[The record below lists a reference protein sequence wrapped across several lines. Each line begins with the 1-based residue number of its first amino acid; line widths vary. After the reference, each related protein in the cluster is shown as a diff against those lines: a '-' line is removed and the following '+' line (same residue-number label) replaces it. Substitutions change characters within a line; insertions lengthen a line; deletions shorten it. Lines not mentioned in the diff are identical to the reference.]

1 MYPPLSLLFGL
12 SLVAQSSALVSGAS
26 TRIACVGASITAG
39 FGTTNPVKDNYAVQM
54 QILLGPAYDV
64 RNFGV
69 GGCTMMKQGDRPYWS
84 EPSYREALAFNPA
97 IVVIDLGGN
106 DSKAINWKHKE
117 EFAADT
123 RTLITSFRVLPSHP
137 RVLLC
142 LPMPSFTPPSSEIND
157 DVITKEQ
164 IPIMRQVAF
173 ETGTELI
180 DQHTPFIDKKIWLA
194 DGVHPNTEGA
204 ALMAKVIGGV
214 IANPIDPGFDIEDN
228 LEKQGIKATV
238 TSFHGYRQ
246 LNFTMANGH
255 QCAVVRP
262 VVTAAGR
269 SFVWR
274 GEFFGHEPQTDL
286 ALLERGYHIVY
297 IDTKDMFGAPPAMA
311 IWEEFHVLLST
322 VTLRYATSRVGRDA
336 RAGAKPTARPGPN

>member
-1 MYPPLSLLFGL
+1 M
-12 SLVAQSSALVSGAS
+12 
-26 TRIACVGASITAG
+26 
-39 FGTTNPVKDNYAVQM
+39 
-54 QILLGPAYDV
+54 
-64 RNFGV
+64 
-69 GGCTMMKQGDRPYWS
+69 
-84 EPSYREALAFNPA
+84 
-97 IVVIDLGGN
+97 
-106 DSKAINWKHKE
+106 
-117 EFAADT
+117 
-123 RTLITSFRVLPSHP
+123 
-137 RVLLC
+137 
-142 LPMPSFTPPSSEIND
+142 
-157 DVITKEQ
+157 
-164 IPIMRQVAF
+164 MRQVAF

-311 IWEEFHVLLST
+311 IWEEFHVLLRKAGLSGKITLIGMSRGGLYCYNWAAGHPET
-322 VTLRYATSRVGRDA
+322 VAVIYGDAPVCDFKSWPGCKGRSKADGTSWPELIKLYGFKNETEALVYPKNPVDNLMPLAKAEISIIHVIGEADTEVPIEENSDLIEQRYKQLGGTIVVIRKP
-336 RAGAKPTARPGPN
+336 GADHHPHSLPNPESIVNFILNHGG